1 MIILPS
7 CNLSKSGAITTKTRY
22 PRDEQAIKIEH
33 VFFFFSSS
41 TSSKPASNIMGV
53 SKTELSG
60 TKRPFTCKP
69 PPFELK
75 KGVSAF

>member
-7 CNLSKSGAITTKTRY
+7 CNLSKSGAITPKTRY

-33 VFFFFSSS
+33 VFFFFFPS

-60 TKRPFTCKP
+60 PKRPFTCKP